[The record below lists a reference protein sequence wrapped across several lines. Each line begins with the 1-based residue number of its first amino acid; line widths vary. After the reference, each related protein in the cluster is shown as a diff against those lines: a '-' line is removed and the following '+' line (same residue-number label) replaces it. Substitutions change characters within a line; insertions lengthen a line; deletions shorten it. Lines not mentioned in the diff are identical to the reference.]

1 MKSSNWLRFPLLMA
15 ILWLASVLVGCD
27 SDVSALATLT
37 PTVQSIPPSATV
49 APVAPTA
56 NNLDSSNVGVD
67 AFTRAAPPVVG
78 GSNGGTVTPTPAPTE
93 ASLAMSFIT
102 ADGLSITGTY
112 YAGPTRPAPV
122 ILLLHMNGS
131 NKEAWRLFATTLQ
144 TAGYSVLAIDLR
156 GHGETGGKADWN
168 KVPGDVVEVLNQLR
182 NLPGIDPARISVI
195 GADIGANLAIR
206 GCADWQGCKSVVMIS
221 PALNYLGIG
230 ALDPLSRY
238 GTGPVL
244 IVASRDDKP
253 SGSDSV
259 TLDKAAKGSHTLQ
272 LYPGTTHGTN
282 LFGAQPDLATVIIQ
296 WLASP

>member
-1 MKSSNWLRFPLLMA
+1 MKWFDRFRFLLLIA
-15 ILWLASVLVGCD
+15 VLCLASLLVGCD
-27 SDVSALATLT
+27 PDGSVLATLT
-37 PTVQSIPPSATV
+37 PTVSVLPSVTV

-56 NNLDSSNVGVD
+56 NNIDSSNVGVD
-67 AFTRAAPPVVG
+67 SFTRAAPPVVG

-102 ADGLSITGTY
+102 ADSLSIAATY
-112 YAGPTRPAPV
+112 YVGPTRPSPV

-131 NKEAWRLFATTLQ
+131 NKESWRLFATQLQ
-144 TAGYSVLAIDLR
+144 TSGYSVLAIDLR

-168 KVPGDVVEVLNQLR
+168 KAPADIVEVLNQLH

-206 GCADWQGCKSVVMIS
+206 ACADWQACKSVVMIS
-221 PALNYLGIG
+221 PAVNYLGVA

-238 GTGPVL
+238 GAKPVL

-253 SGSDSV
+253 SGTDSS
-259 TLDKAAKGSHTLQ
+259 TLDKAAKGNHTLQ
-272 LYPGTTHGTN
+272 LYPGANHGIG
-282 LFGAQPDLATVIIQ
+282 LLSAQPDLPALIVQ
-296 WLASP
+296 WLLSH